1 MTLGGY
7 FLGRLTSQFGGSFVL
22 AAAAYNAGPGRPA
35 DWVNTCGD
43 PRKTGADPT
52 DFIECIPFTET
63 RNYVMRVMENTAIYR
78 ARLQGGSAP
87 LTLAEDLRQGKWAP
101 LPTIDSILSNLSD

>member
-1 MTLGGY
+1 MGGVE
-7 FLGRLTSQFGGSFVL
+7 TFVL

-63 RNYVMRVMENTAIYR
+63 RNYVMRTVETMLVYR
-78 ARLQGGSAP
+78 ARLNGGSTP
-87 LTLAEDLRQGKWAP
+87 LTLSSDIRRGGWSPKSLRPAMPSAGSVLAKVMR
-101 LPTIDSILSNLSD
+101 T